1 MEISRCL
8 MEWDADEPPPKAAE
22 LPSTVEGKMAPGH
35 PEVPRTC
42 IRAMTLVDTIPKVD
56 RQGAERWVAKTGIDM
71 TWCLAAWAGMALGNN
86 ASAGK
91 QRYGCTR
98 DGNQPLRTVF
108 TQLAHTAA
116 RTKRTY
122 RSALS
127 HGIPTRRGRKEA
139 IVVVAHAKV
148 TSIFHMLMHQEPYP
162 DLGANCFDEQSGHH
176 LVGR

>member
-1 MEISRCL
+1 
-8 MEWDADEPPPKAAE
+8 
-22 LPSTVEGKMAPGH
+22 
-35 PEVPRTC
+35 
-42 IRAMTLVDTIPKVD
+42 MTLPDTIPKVD

-71 TWCLAAWAGMALGNN
+71 TCFGPSVCLAAWAGMALGNN

-98 DGNQPLRTVF
+98 RGNQPLRTVL

-127 HGIPTRRGRKEA
+127 HGMATRRGRKEA

-162 DLGANCFDEQSGHH
+162 DLGANCFDEQSGYH